1 MKDAP
6 ASRTRGP
13 NLRWLRSKPTG
24 ASKLAFRLPIYLYRL
39 NLGWLLAT
47 YASSYSWLILT
58 VSCSET
64 LPVVLDGGDNP
75 PGDRDDQRQKLDP
88 RADQYSKPAR
98 IEQVAQRAACEEP
111 DEQKQPRE
119 RADNRDPPPRQ

>member
-1 MKDAP
+1 LKRRQATWVRQGVRALVCSSTKAELAEP
-6 ASRTRGP
+6 QLCWTKVGCWSRRPG
-13 NLRWLRSKPTG
+13 S
-24 ASKLAFRLPIYLYRL
+24 
-39 NLGWLLAT
+39 T

-64 LPVVLDGGDNP
+64 LPVVLDGGDKP
-75 PGDRDDQRQKLDP
+75 PGDRDDQRQELDP